1 MSLEKSVIDRYKE
14 GAEIKQ
20 ESLCCPVT
28 YNPAYLKVIPDEILQ
43 KDYGCGDPS
52 QYVQEGDV
60 VLDLGSGGG
69 KICYIVSQIVGAQG
83 KVIGVDF
90 NPTMLALAEKYRKR
104 IGDEIGWH
112 NVDFLRGRIQDLKT
126 DTDWIDKFLK
136 NHPIQNRDEYE
147 EFQKQIESQRTSHPL
162 VKNDSMDIIISNCV
176 LNLVKKDDRKN
187 MFSEMYRVLK
197 KGARVAISDIVSD
210 EHVPQE
216 LQNDP
221 ELWSGCISGAF
232 QEEEFLA
239 AFGEAGFYGMCIDKR
254 EEKPWRVVKG
264 IEFRSVT
271 VTAYKG
277 KEGPCFERH
286 QGVIYKGPWKLIEDD
301 DGHVYER
308 GARSSVCDKTFK
320 ILTQEP
326 YKNDFIPVEPY
337 REIPLAEAKPYD
349 CPKNGRRAPRVTK
362 GLDYNKTAESEDSCC
377 SGSCYYRS

>member
-1 MSLEKSVIDRYKE
+1 MSLEKSVIERYKA

-28 YNPAYLKVIPDEILQ
+28 YNPAYLEVIPDEILQ

-52 QYVQEGDV
+52 QYVKEGDV

-69 KICYIVSQIVGAQG
+69 KICYIASQIVGAQG

-90 NPTMLALAEKYRKR
+90 NPTMLALAEKYRKQV
-104 IGDEIGWH
+104 GDEIGWH

-126 DTDWIDKFLK
+126 DTNWLDQVLK
-136 NHPIQNRDEYE
+136 NHPIHDRNQYE
-147 EFQKQIESQRTSHPL
+147 EFQKQIESQQTTHPL
-162 VKNDSMDIIISNCV
+162 VKSDSIDIIISNCV

-239 AFGEAGFYGMCIDKR
+239 AFGEAGFYGMFIDKR

-286 QGVIYKGPWKLIEDD
+286 QGVIYKGPWKLVEDD

-320 ILTQEP
+320 ILTKEP

-349 CPKNGRRAPRVTK
+349 CHKNGRRDPRVTK
-362 GLDYNKTAESEDSCC
+362 GLDYNKTTESEDSCC
-377 SGSCYYRS
+377 SGSC